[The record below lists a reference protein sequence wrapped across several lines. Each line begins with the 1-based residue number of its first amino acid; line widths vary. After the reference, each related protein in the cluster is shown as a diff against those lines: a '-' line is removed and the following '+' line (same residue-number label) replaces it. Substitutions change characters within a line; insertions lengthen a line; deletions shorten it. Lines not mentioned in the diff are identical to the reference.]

1 MFLKFL
7 IKKNLHLS
15 KRYYL
20 TILFLLLAFNQSI
33 HAQSKFVDSVLN
45 WVDSHPKVDSQ
56 YILTLH
62 RLSYVYSE
70 NDIKKSFAYYE
81 RVSTLSDSLNFT
93 YGKSLA
99 QINLGLLLSSSGNFD
114 ASNNAY
120 FKAIEYAEKCNGLRL
135 QGISLNNIGENFSSL
150 KDYEK
155 CRGYTKQAIK
165 INMQLAAW
173 RGVAVNY
180 ELLQQCDL
188 GENLYAK
195 GKQNLDLGISYALKA
210 NEPYILSQYYLGYG
224 KIQAI
229 YKNRDS
235 AEYYFSHAMQQADL
249 GNNLRNKYQVY
260 KAKSEYL
267 QNLSFDQKIELLDSA
282 YLIAR
287 RTNYLEGI
295 AQAAEQLSDVYET
308 KKRKDSSLFYYHIYR
323 SSYDS
328 IFSENNKRNTII
340 QEADWMIKR
349 KEIENTH
356 LKQLSAIQKGDII
369 FKNTLLFTI
378 GILSIIA
385 IISLFIIYKNTQ
397 SRKKRIESSLQQKIT
412 EIKMQSLRAQM
423 NPHFIFNSLNSI
435 ENFIMQNDKMAAS
448 EYLNKFAKLIRII
461 LDSSRT
467 ELIPFSKSVEGI
479 RLYVELEQLRFNN
492 KFTFKLNIDP
502 ELLNG
507 DYEVPSLLAQPYIEN
522 AILHGISHSETES
535 LFLNLTAKLENEYII
550 YSITDNGIGRK
561 LSKEYNSNNRP
572 DHQSVGL
579 KLIEERI
586 SIFNHQQN
594 SDGGVVITDLYD
606 DDDRPL
612 GTRIDIKI
620 KAI

>member
-1 MFLKFL
+1 
-7 IKKNLHLS
+7 
-15 KRYYL
+15 
-20 TILFLLLAFNQSI
+20 
-33 HAQSKFVDSVLN
+33 VDSILN
-45 WVDSHPKVDSQ
+45 WVKLHPKVDSQ
-56 YILTLH
+56 YILSLH
-62 RLSYVYSE
+62 RLSYMYSE
-70 NDIKKSFAYYE
+70 NDIRKSFAYYE
-81 RVSTLSDSLNFT
+81 RVSTLSDSLDFT

-120 FKAIEYAEKCNGLRL
+120 FKAIEYAEQCNGLRL
-135 QGISLNNIGENFSSL
+135 KAISLNNIGDNFSSL
-150 KDYEK
+150 KDFEK
-155 CRGYTKQAIK
+155 CRRYTTQAIK
-165 INMQLAAW
+165 INMQLEAW

-188 GENLYAK
+188 GEKLYANAK
-195 GKQNLDLGISYALKA
+195 HNLDLGRSFAIRA

-229 YKNRDS
+229 HKNTNS
-235 AEYYFSHAMQQADL
+235 AEYYFSQAMQEADR
-249 GNNLRNKYQVY
+249 GNNLRNKYQAY
-260 KAKSEYL
+260 LAKAGYL
-267 QNLSFDQKIELLDSA
+267 PDLSSKRKIELLDSA
-282 YLIAR
+282 YVIAR

-295 AQAAEQLSDVYET
+295 AQAAEQLSDVYEAR
-308 KKRKDSSLFYYHIYR
+308 KRKDSSLFYYHIYR
-323 SSYDS
+323 TAYDS
-328 IFSENNKRNTII
+328 LFSENNKRNTVIK
-340 QEADWMIKR
+340 EADWMIKR
-349 KEIENTH
+349 KEIENVH

-369 FKNTLLFTI
+369 FKNALLLTI

-397 SRKKRIESSLQQKIT
+397 SKKKRIESSLQQKIT
-412 EIKMQSLRAQM
+412 EMKMQSLRAQM

-467 ELIPFSKSVEGI
+467 ELIPFSKSLEGI

-492 KFTFKLNIDP
+492 KFIFKIDVDP
-502 ELLNG
+502 QLLNE
-507 DYEVPSLLAQPYIEN
+507 DYKVPSLLAQPYIEN
-522 AILHGISHSETES
+522 AILHGLAQSESES
-535 LFLNLTAKLENEYII
+535 LCLNLTAKLENEYII
-550 YSITDNGIGRK
+550 YTITDNGIGRE
-561 LSKEYNSNNRP
+561 LSQQYNTTNRP
-572 DHQSVGL
+572 GHKSIGL

-586 SIFNHQQN
+586 NVFNRQQN

-606 DDDRPL
+606 NNHQPC

>member
-1 MFLKFL
+1 M
-7 IKKNLHLS
+7 
-15 KRYYL
+15 
-20 TILFLLLAFNQSI
+20 
-33 HAQSKFVDSVLN
+33 
-45 WVDSHPKVDSQ
+45 
-56 YILTLH
+56 
-62 RLSYVYSE
+62 YSE
-70 NDIKKSFAYYE
+70 NNIQKSFGYYE
-81 RVSTLSDSLNFT
+81 RVSTLSDSLDFI

-99 QINLGLLLSSSGNFD
+99 QINLGLLLTSSGNFD

-120 FKAIEYAEKCNGLRL
+120 FKAIEYAEQCNGLRL
-135 QGISLNNIGENFSSL
+135 KAVSLNNIGDNFSSL

-155 CRGYTKQAIK
+155 CRVYTTQAIK
-165 INMQLAAW
+165 INMQLEAW

-188 GENLYAK
+188 GEKLYANAK
-195 GKQNLDLGISYALKA
+195 HNLDLGRPFAIRS
-210 NEPYILSQYYLGYG
+210 NEHYILSQYYLGYG

-229 YKNRDS
+229 HRDTDS
-235 AEYYFSHAMQQADL
+235 AEYYFSQAMQEADL
-249 GNNLRNKYQVY
+249 GNNLRNKYQAY
-260 KAKSEYL
+260 LAKAEYL
-267 QNLSFDQKIELLDSA
+267 PDLSSDRKIGLLDSA
-282 YLIAR
+282 YAIAR

-295 AQAAEQLSDVYET
+295 AQAAEQLSDVYEIRRT
-308 KKRKDSSLFYYHIYR
+308 KDSSLFYYHIYR
-323 SSYDS
+323 AAYDS
-328 IFSENNKRNTII
+328 LFSENNKRNTII
-340 QEADWMIKR
+340 KEADWMIKR

-356 LKQLSAIQKGDII
+356 LKQLSAIQKGDIV
-369 FKNTLLFTI
+369 FKNALLFTI

-385 IISLFIIYKNTQ
+385 IISLFVIYKNTQ
-397 SRKKRIESSLQQKIT
+397 SKKKQVESSLQQKIT
-412 EIKMQSLRAQM
+412 EMKMQSLRAQM

-467 ELIPFSKSVEGI
+467 ELIPFSKSLEGI

-492 KFTFKLNIDP
+492 KFTFKIDVDP
-502 ELLNG
+502 QLLNG

-522 AILHGISHSETES
+522 AILHGLAQSESES
-535 LFLNLTAKLENEYII
+535 LCLHLAAKLENEYII
-550 YSITDNGIGRK
+550 YTITDNGIGRE
-561 LSKEYNSNNRP
+561 LSRKYNSNNRP
-572 DHQSVGL
+572 GHQSVGL

-586 SIFNHQQN
+586 NIFNRQQN

-606 DDDRPL
+606 NNHQPC